1 MKNYNNFDDY
11 GAVMVITL
19 FTISSGLIL
28 GACITDGSIWC
39 IVYFILGIICCDFYK
54 NISKYFKERKINEK
68 RKNKI

>member
-11 GAVMVITL
+11 GAAMVITL

-28 GACITDGSIWC
+28 GACIADGSIWH

-54 NISKYFKERKINEK
+54 YSLKYFKEKNDEK